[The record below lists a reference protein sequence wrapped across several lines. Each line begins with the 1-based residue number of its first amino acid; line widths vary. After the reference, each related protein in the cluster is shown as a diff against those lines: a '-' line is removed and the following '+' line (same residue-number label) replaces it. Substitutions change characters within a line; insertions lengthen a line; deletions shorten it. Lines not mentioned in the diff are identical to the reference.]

1 MPPLPA
7 PSDIWTPDVI
17 ATVVYRAIMVI
28 VSIAFLWRAYRQ
40 PVRAVDDEHV
50 VGIILPNTSARTASA
65 SLGDSSPE
73 VPSSSKSLMHDFIT
87 SQIESILQSTL
98 GIGDIGIGD
107 VGIGDVGIGDVG
119 IGDVGIGDVGNDT
132 PPAVVRNHDRNT
144 SSTAGSSTSASRV
157 KAAHRAQSLS
167 RNYGPF
173 RYISC

>member
-50 VGIILPNTSARTASA
+50 VGIILPNTSTRTASA
-65 SLGDSSPE
+65 SSTHSSSE
-73 VPSSSKSLMHDFIT
+73 IPSSFKSMMHDFIT

-98 GIGDIGIGD
+98 GIGDL
-107 VGIGDVGIGDVG
+107 
-119 IGDVGIGDVGNDT
+119 GIGDVGNNT
-132 PPAVVRNHDRNT
+132 PPAVVRNNDRNT
-144 SSTAGSSTSASRV
+144 SCTAGSSTSASRV
-157 KAAHRAQSLS
+157 KATHRAQS
-167 RNYGPF
+167 
-173 RYISC
+173 